1 MDLLDRIDQL
11 DETDTI
17 STADQT
23 AGGPHTGCP
32 SLADQGEH
40 PLMTVYVVALS
51 KGGSTKTTTAA
62 ELVAE
67 LARRGRRVL
76 AIDLDQQGTLTVR
89 LGVTGSTEVIAVAAD
104 VLTGEAS
111 ATDAAI
117 AAPSVPGASVLA
129 GTHDLAGLEQRAEV
143 ITSLRDHLPEVA
155 GEWDDIVIDTP
166 PAMGL
171 VTLAALAAA
180 DVVVAAVA
188 CATEAYDQ
196 LDRLAEVIAQRIAP
210 RLRPGQ
216 VVRWIVPTRYDGRRL
231 LDREIVETLQ
241 EQHPGKVT
249 PPVREAVAAK
259 DSYTAGQ
266 PVSLYAPRSAVAGDY
281 SAAMAA
287 IIDAHPAVST
297 N

>member
-1 MDLLDRIDQL
+1 
-11 DETDTI
+11 
-17 STADQT
+17 
-23 AGGPHTGCP
+23 
-32 SLADQGEH
+32 
-40 PLMTVYVVALS
+40 MTVYVVALS

-76 AIDLDQQGTLTVR
+76 AIDLDQQGTLTAR
-89 LGVTGSTEVIAVAAD
+89 LGVTEDAEVSAVAAD
-104 VLTGEAS
+104 VLTGAAS
-111 ATDAAI
+111 ASDAAI

-129 GTHDLAGLEQRAEV
+129 GTHDLADLEQRAEV
-143 ITSLRDHLPEVA
+143 IASLRDHLPEVA

-216 VVRWIVPTRYDGRRL
+216 RVHWVVPTRWDGRRL
-231 LDREIVETLQ
+231 LDREIVETLT
-241 EQHPGKVT
+241 EQHPGRVT

-266 PVSLYAPRSAVAGDY
+266 PVSRYAPRSGIAADY
-281 SAAMAA
+281 AAAMAT
-287 IIDAHPAVST
+287 IIDPAINAST

>member
-1 MDLLDRIDQL
+1 
-11 DETDTI
+11 
-17 STADQT
+17 
-23 AGGPHTGCP
+23 
-32 SLADQGEH
+32 
-40 PLMTVYVVALS
+40 MTVYVVALS

-76 AIDLDQQGTLTVR
+76 AIDLDQQGTLTGR
-89 LGVTGSTEVIAVAAD
+89 LGVDGDTEVSAVAAD
-104 VLTGEAS
+104 VLTGTAR
-111 ATDAAI
+111 ATVAAV

-129 GTHDLAGLEQRAEV
+129 GTHDLAELEQRAEV
-143 ITSLRDHLPEVA
+143 ITSLRDHLPDEVA
-155 GEWDDIVIDTP
+155 GEWDDVVIDTP

-196 LDRLAEVIAQRIAP
+196 LDRLSEVIAQRIAP

-216 VVRWIVPTRYDGRRL
+216 RVHWIVPTRWDGRRL

-241 EQHPGKVT
+241 EQHPGRVT
-249 PPVREAVAAK
+249 APVREAVAAK

-266 PVSLYAPRSAVAGDY
+266 PVSLFAPRSGIAADY
-281 SAAMAA
+281 AAAMGPIIEAA
-287 IIDAHPAVST
+287 TGAST